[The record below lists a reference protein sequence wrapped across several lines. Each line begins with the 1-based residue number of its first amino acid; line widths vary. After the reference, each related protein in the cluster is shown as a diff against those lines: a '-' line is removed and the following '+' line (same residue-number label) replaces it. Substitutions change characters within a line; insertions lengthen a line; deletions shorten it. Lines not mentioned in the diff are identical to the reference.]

1 MRKKIKIKDTKR
13 KNTTNESKE
22 EIEMKDR
29 QKKFAVLG
37 FMTLL
42 SIVIF

>member
-1 MRKKIKIKDTKR
+1 MRKKIKTKETKK
-13 KNTTNESKE
+13 KNTTNERKE

-29 QKKFAVLG
+29 QNKYAVLS